1 MEAAT
6 AAGIAPSDRPNQF
19 AATTRGR
26 CLLPFEEWVVSHARV
41 AKKPHK
47 AAKLEDTLAFFHQ
60 LSTLVNSGTPLLQGL
75 KIASAQ
81 CESVKL
87 RAILEMI
94 TVKVAS
100 GSSFHT
106 AAAAYPHIFE
116 FQWIEAIRTGEVTG
130 KMSMVLVEL
139 NKQIRDARE
148 TKRKVKASLM
158 YPCILICVAVIA
170 VTVMLWMVVPTFAK
184 MFNDMGAKLPA
195 ITQYVVDASDF
206 IVKYGPYIAVTLVIS
221 IVAFKKYL
229 KTESG
234 RRYVGGSLMVL
245 PSVGELMVQLAM
257 YKFSSNLSLL
267 LKSGVPMLE
276 TINTVKGIFQK
287 DPLYREAL
295 ERVSARVASG
305 KALYLS
311 LQETGLF
318 LPMLTSMVQ
327 VGEESGQLAVV
338 MEQIAPFYKEKME
351 TMILKVT
358 KMLEPLII
366 MFMGTSIAGLM
377 LAIYM
382 PMFEMAGNVK

>member
-1 MEAAT
+1 M
-6 AAGIAPSDRPNQF
+6 
-19 AATTRGR
+19 
-26 CLLPFEEWVVSHARV
+26 PFEEWVVGHARV
-41 AKKPHK
+41 AKRPHK

-60 LSTLVNSGTPLLQGL
+60 LSTLVNSGTPLLQAM

-81 CESVKL
+81 CESIKL
-87 RAILEMI
+87 RSVLEQI
-94 TVKVAS
+94 TAKVAA
-100 GSSFHT
+100 GSTFHT
-106 AAAAYPHIFE
+106 AAAAYPQIFE

-130 KMSMVLVEL
+130 KMALVLVEL
-139 NKQIRDARE
+139 NKQIRDSRE

-195 ITQYVVDASDF
+195 ITQYVVDASNF
-206 IVKYGPYIAVTLVIS
+206 IVAYGLYILVTVVII
-221 IVAFKKYL
+221 IVGFKKFM
-229 KTESG
+229 KTEAG
-234 RRYVGGSLMVL
+234 RRYVGGTLMVL

-257 YKFSSNLSLL
+257 YKFASNLSLL

-276 TINTVKGIFQK
+276 TINTVKGIFQN
-287 DPLYREAL
+287 DPLYRDAL

-305 KALYLS
+305 KALYVS

-327 VGEESGQLAVV
+327 VGEESGQLALV